1 MTDSERWADLIK
13 RQKKEKINLIQDF
26 SDKGLS
32 KAETARLLGMSK
44 QQLHFFCK
52 SNDIK
57 FPRVKKA

>member
-13 RQKKEKINLIQDF
+13 KQKKEKINLIQDF
-26 SDKGLS
+26 SDQGLS